1 MLRRLTFLV
10 ACAAIVVGACTTAQQ
25 AATALTDPKEILTK
39 SILSL
44 KDVKSVHFKAE
55 ASGQVKI
62 DLTGQGGAGAIDLK
76 GTAAEGDLD
85 IGNKKL
91 KLGFAA
97 PGIFGVTG
105 ELIQVVND
113 SYIKVNLLGEKYQ
126 KSTSTPDASGE
137 VASDP
142 LKVIQEVND
151 FLNKPGVAPTK
162 LADERC
168 GDKDCYH
175 VAVNITCDQLG
186 DSLGGLVPSGAPGG
200 TGVLDLWV
208 QKDSLRPAK
217 LGVKVTAGDMGTVD
231 VLVTF
236 SNYDAAVTIEPP
248 PADQVEA

>member
-1 MLRRLTFLV
+1 MFLV
-10 ACAAIVVGACTTAQQ
+10 ACAAIIVGACSS
-25 AATALTDPKEILTK
+25 AAPAAPALTDPKEILTK

-62 DLTGQGGAGAIDLK
+62 DLTGQGGAGAVDLK
-76 GTAAEGDLD
+76 GTTAEGDLD

-97 PGIFGVTG
+97 PGLFGVTG
-105 ELIQVVND
+105 EVIQIVND
-113 SYIKVNLLGEKYQ
+113 SYLKVNLLGEKYQ

-175 VAVNITCDQLG
+175 VAVNITSDQLG

-248 PADQVEA
+248 PADQVQA